1 MAKRI
6 KIESEYVWERQEG
19 ESREAYEA
27 FSLYRDMGADGGK
40 RSLQAVSNELS
51 KSLTLMK
58 RWSASYNWIE
68 RARAYD
74 FHVEDLALRKATQSL
89 AKARERQMAVGGKLQ
104 QMGFAALKETTITD
118 PAVALKMIIEGAKL
132 EYKQLE
138 AETAAH
144 TPTSQETTDSEALKR
159 LDEVLKEIKSAF

>member
-6 KIESEYVWERQEG
+6 KIESEYVWERQTG

-40 RSLQAVSNELS
+40 RSLQSVSNELS

-58 RWSASYNWIE
+58 RWSANHNWIE

-74 FHVEDLALRKATQSL
+74 FHVEDLALRKATKSR
-89 AKARERQMAVGGKLQ
+89 AEMRKRQMALGGKLQ
-104 QMGFAALKETTITD
+104 QMGYEAIGKIIIDD
-118 PAVALKMIIEGAKL
+118 PHIALKMIIEGAKL
-132 EYKQLE
+132 EDKQLE
-138 AETAAH
+138 AEIAAH
-144 TPTSQETTDSEALKR
+144 TPTSQEVSDNDALKR